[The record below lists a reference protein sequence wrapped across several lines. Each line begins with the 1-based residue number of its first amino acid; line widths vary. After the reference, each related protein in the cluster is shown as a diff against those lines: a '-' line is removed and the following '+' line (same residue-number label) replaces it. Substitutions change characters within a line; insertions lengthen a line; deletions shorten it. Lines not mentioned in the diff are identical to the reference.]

1 MAGNTSHVIPMSER
15 KYRMIPLAEITVLN
29 SRNREQNQFDENI
42 RSIGSVGLLKPI
54 VVNERH
60 RAKRG
65 DYELVC
71 GEGRFLAYKS
81 LGRETIPA
89 EVINCDQKT
98 ALLYSLAENIA
109 RVPPN
114 SVWFAREMKR
124 MTDGGLPLAR
134 VAQIV
139 GKPEKEIADYIRLVE
154 LGEDRLIRGVESGW
168 FSISFALAVAKSS
181 NESIQQVLMDA
192 FDSGLIDATNTVRVR
207 TMIEHRLNHGKQ
219 PRSGRHVGKVN
230 YTLNDLKRDI
240 MIATEKKEGFVRESQ
255 TKENRLLNL
264 VDGLGVLWKDPVFI
278 ALLTEHDMA
287 ERPTLSVT
295 VDANLRIQT

>member
-1 MAGNTSHVIPMSER
+1 MRDKTAHVIPMAAR
-15 KYRMIPLAEITVLN
+15 KYLHIPISEITVMN
-29 SRNREQNQFDENI
+29 SRSREKKQFEDNV
-42 RSIGSVGLLKPI
+42 RSIGTVGLLKPI
-54 VVNERH
+54 VVNQRQRE
-60 RAKRG
+60 KLG
-65 DYELVC
+65 KYELVC

-81 LGRETIPA
+81 LGEETIPA

-124 MTDGGLPLAR
+124 MTDSGLPLAR

-181 NESIQQVLMDA
+181 NENIQQVLMDA

-207 TMIEHRLNHGKQ
+207 TMIEYRLNHGKQ
-219 PRSGRHVGKVN
+219 PRSGRHVGKAN
-230 YTLNDLKRDI
+230 YTLHDLKRDI
-240 MIATEKKEGFVRESQ
+240 TIATEKKEGFVRESQ
-255 TKENRLLNL
+255 AKENRLLNL
-264 VDGLGVLWKDPVFI
+264 IDGLGVLWKDPAFI
-278 ALLTEHDMA
+278 ALITEHELA
-287 ERPTLSVT
+287 ERPTLSAT
-295 VDANLRIQT
+295 VGS